1 MNDLKD
7 ETLYW
12 AHLASL
18 EGIGGALLEELVK
31 RFGSLKRAM
40 EASLHEV
47 REIPLMDPATA
58 EVVCRAG
65 QSLAMTQEKLE
76 QLIRKGVHVMT
87 RLDNDYPPAF
97 RLAPNPPPVIYQ
109 AGSRQ
114 PEDELSVAII
124 GSRDCSAVTARRAG
138 EYASWLIRQG
148 LTIVSG
154 YAEGVDM
161 AAHLG
166 ALDAGGRTIIIPGCG
181 AQYFDFVPLQSVGI
195 TSFEQL
201 AEHGLW
207 WSEQPPDRDWTTQS
221 AMARNRLVAAQAKAV
236 LVMEARL
243 HSSTLDTVEKAR
255 GLERPV
261 FCQSFGSINQ
271 RVMGNEQLRREG
283 AGVINNLADLEKIVT
298 AVRGAAAPGRQ
309 RRAPEDPR
317 R

>member
-1 MNDLKD
+1 MNDLRD

-12 AHLASL
+12 AHLASI
-18 EGIGGALLEELVK
+18 EGVSGALMEELVK

-40 EASLHEV
+40 EAPLHEV

-65 QSLAMTQEKLE
+65 QSLANTQAKLE
-76 QLIRKGVHVMT
+76 ELQRQGVRVMT

-97 RLAPNPPPVIYQ
+97 RQSPNPPPVIYQ

-114 PEDELSVAII
+114 PDDDLSVAII
-124 GSRDCSAVTARRAG
+124 GSRDCSVVTARRAG

-148 LTIVSG
+148 ITIVSG
-154 YAEGVDM
+154 YADGVDM

-166 ALDAGGRTIIIPGCG
+166 ALDAGGRTIIMPGCG
-181 AQYFDFVPLQSVGI
+181 AHCFDFSPLQSVGI
-195 TSFEQL
+195 TSFSQL
-201 AEHGLW
+201 AERGLW
-207 WSEQPPDRDWTTQS
+207 WSEQPPDKDWTTPG
-221 AMARNRLVAAQAKAV
+221 AFARNRLVAAQAKAV

-255 GLERPV
+255 NLERPV
-261 FCQSFGSINQ
+261 FCQSFGSITQ

-283 AGVINNLADLEKIVT
+283 AGVINNLADLERIVT
-298 AVRGAAAPGRQ
+298 AVRGAVSPGT
-309 RRAPEDPR
+309 RRRSPEDPR